1 MKTTGV
7 VRRIDDLGR
16 IVIPKELRRT
26 LRIRDGESLEIFVEN
41 DMITL
46 KKYSS
51 MSDLKEISNNLVNT
65 INQTILK
72 NVVITD
78 RDKIIAASSNIKSN
92 YLDKTISKYLE
103 QKLNNREIIVEKNN
117 HDIEII
123 DGVNENYAFVI
134 SPIIM
139 NGDALGNVVIFSN
152 KSSITESEVKLAS
165 IISTFLGKYI
175 EE

>member
-41 DMITL
+41 EMITL

-51 MSDLKEISNNLVNT
+51 MSDIKEISNNLVNT

-72 NVVITD
+72 NVIITD
-78 RDKIIAASSNIKSN
+78 RDKVISASSNIKLQ
-92 YLDKTISKYLE
+92 YLDKNISKYLE
-103 QKLNNREIIVEKNN
+103 QKLNSREMVIEKNIQ
-117 HDIEII
+117 DVEII
-123 DGVNENYAFVI
+123 DGLNESLAFVI

-139 NGDALGNVVIFSN
+139 NGDVVGNVVIFSD
-152 KSSITESEVKLAS
+152 KEGITDGDVKLAS
-165 IISTFLGKYI
+165 IISSFLGKHI

>member
-65 INQTILK
+65 INQIILK

-78 RDKIIAASSNIKSN
+78 RDKIIAASSNIKSS
-92 YLDKTISKYLE
+92 YLDRNISKYLE

-117 HDIEII
+117 HDIELI

-139 NGDALGNVVIFSN
+139 NGDALGNVIIFSN
-152 KSSITESEVKLAS
+152 KGSITESEVKLAS
-165 IISTFLGKYI
+165 IISNFLGKYI

>member
-41 DMITL
+41 EMIAL

-51 MSDLKEISNNLVNT
+51 MSDLKDISTDLVST
-65 INQTILK
+65 INQVILK
-72 NVVITD
+72 DIIITD
-78 RDKIIAASSNIKSN
+78 RDKVISISGNMKN
-92 YLDKTISKYLE
+92 RYLNKNISKYLE
-103 QKLNNREIIVEKNN
+103 KKLNNRELIIEKHN
-117 HDIEII
+117 HEIEII
-123 DGVNENYAFVI
+123 DGIKEKYAYVI

-139 NGDALGNVVIFSN
+139 NGDAVGNVIIFSEN
-152 KSSITESEVKLAS
+152 ESITDSDVKLAT
-165 IISTFLGKYI
+165 ITSTFLGKHI